1 MSGVVSQTLLLIK
14 HAPPPRHQSSL
25 AFGSRLVGTKTY
37 IHKVSVTC
45 FTTLTLTDNSGFLW
59 PVLTLWE
66 GWGLLTWS
74 RRTWG
79 PPRFG
84 KWWEEAS
91 SEPGEG
97 RDTRS
102 GYRSYVQGDRFIRIS
117 NKALF
122 PGQDDKTQSVT
133 LSHCTVS
140 GMGRWGGGVV
150 AAVGKEVSE
159 ARVTAGQRKL
169 RRGG

>member
-1 MSGVVSQTLLLIK
+1 MTNQRASSALGLDPAALSRQRWSLHISLGLRCRFPDTVINETR
-14 HAPPPRHQSSL
+14 PPPQSIISGL
-25 AFGSRLVGTKTY
+25 WVKTGW
-37 IHKVSVTC
+37 HKVSVAC
-45 FTTLTLTDNSGFLW
+45 FTTLTLTDSLGFLW
-59 PVLTLWE
+59 PVLTLRE

-84 KWWEEAS
+84 KCGEEAS

-102 GYRSYVQGDRFIRIS
+102 RYRSYVQGDRFVRMS

-122 PGQDDKTQSVT
+122 PGQGDK
-133 LSHCTVS
+133 LS
-140 GMGRWGGGVV
+140 
-150 AAVGKEVSE
+150 
-159 ARVTAGQRKL
+159 L
-169 RRGG
+169 